1 MSFPPLSNKI
11 EWGLH
16 HQGVDVYLTSV
27 PVVTDKYDLTKSKLY
42 DAFEV
47 TPEEVPVYENILQEL
62 RLDYTVSNKY
72 GRKDRRH
79 IILSDNAL
87 KTISENLDIIAEA
100 LQ

>member
-11 EWGLH
+11 EHKLH
-16 HQGVDVYLTSV
+16 RHGVDVYLTSI
-27 PVVTDKYDLTKSKLY
+27 PVVTHPYDMEKFKYC

-47 TPEEVPVYENILQEL
+47 KPKEVPVYENILQEL
-62 RLDYTVSNKY
+62 CLDYTVTNNY

-79 IILSDNAL
+79 IILPNGAL
-87 KTISENLDIIAEA
+87 EKIKRNLNVFVEA